1 MMRLSSV
8 LMNKT
13 GKVPEYSPVS
23 MIVVSAG
30 VGGSGIGG
38 HTIGNELVATN
49 SEDSSKVVELNKLYQ
64 YLIKNR
70 DIYATY
76 ANESNTFG
84 NSLTIKLN
92 RTDNKNIYHENDK
105 RIKYGP
111 YVVTSN
117 MVTAGTIS
125 LSIRDNVDG
134 VTIVN
139 AADNT
144 ITTVKEGEEFFINI
158 DKAKIKKASD
168 RVIVVAK
175 TTDGITYESNR
186 GRVYEA
192 YSPLVQ
198 NVASGGKATTVPADA
213 ELKIDINVHTGL
225 VNIAGLFLMTMVVF
239 SVGYLLLSYTNKK
252 VELS

>member
-1 MMRLSSV
+1 MCQ
-8 LMNKT
+8 
-13 GKVPEYSPVS
+13 
-23 MIVVSAG
+23 
-30 VGGSGIGG
+30 
-38 HTIGNELVATN
+38 H
-49 SEDSSKVVELNKLYQ
+49 
-64 YLIKNR
+64 
-70 DIYATY
+70 
-76 ANESNTFG
+76 
-84 NSLTIKLN
+84 
-92 RTDNKNIYHENDK
+92 
-105 RIKYGP
+105 
-111 YVVTSN
+111 
-117 MVTAGTIS
+117 
-125 LSIRDNVDG
+125 
-134 VTIVN
+134 
-139 AADNT
+139 
-144 ITTVKEGEEFFINI
+144 
-158 DKAKIKKASD
+158 D